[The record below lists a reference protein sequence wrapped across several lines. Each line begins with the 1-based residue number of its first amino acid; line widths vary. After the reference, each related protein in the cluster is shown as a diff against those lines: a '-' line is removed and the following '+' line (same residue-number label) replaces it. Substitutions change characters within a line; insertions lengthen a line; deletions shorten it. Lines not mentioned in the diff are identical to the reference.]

1 MSQSS
6 LPSEILKLSIP
17 QRVHLVEQI
26 WDSIVDE
33 EHSFE
38 LSEAKK
44 KNWIAVL
51 MITTKIPQVGLA
63 GRISSKNCAA
73 TDGLPC
79 DCQAGC

>member
-38 LSEAKK
+38 LSEAQKK
-44 KNWIAVL
+44 EL
-51 MITTKIPQVGLA
+51 DR
-63 GRISSKNCAA
+63 RIDDHNEDPTSGTSWENLKQKLRGN
-73 TDGLPC
+73 
-79 DCQAGC
+79 